1 MEISMHTEGLMCGKC
16 EAKAE
21 SAILALDGVNDVEAD
36 HVENVISIDI
46 DDDAVDADDFV
57 AQAEDAITDCG
68 YTVVST
74 EILD

>member
-21 SAILALDGVNDVEAD
+21 SAILALEGVNDVEAD
-36 HVENVISIDI
+36 HVENIVSIDI
-46 DDDAVDADDFV
+46 DEDAVDPQDFV
-57 AQAEDAITDCG
+57 ALAEDAIVDCG
-68 YTVVST
+68 YKVVST